1 MVGCIRLYLEPN
13 PRVPEQHRVEGVP
26 AVVDVMPEQV
36 RAEARRWRRAGYV
49 VMMVAL

>member
-13 PRVPEQHRVEGVP
+13 PRVPEQHRTQEAP
-26 AVVDVMPEQV
+26 AVVHVMPEEA

>member
-13 PRVPEQHRVEGVP
+13 PRVPDQHRTKPAP
-26 AVVDVMPEQV
+26 AVVEVDPERA